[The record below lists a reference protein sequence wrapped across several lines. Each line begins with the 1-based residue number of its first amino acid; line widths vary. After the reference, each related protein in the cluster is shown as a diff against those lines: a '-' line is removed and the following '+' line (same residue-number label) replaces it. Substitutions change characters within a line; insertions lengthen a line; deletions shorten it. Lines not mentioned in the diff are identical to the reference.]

1 MAVEAVPP
9 YVRIVDDIKRRIA
22 DGELRVGERV
32 PSTRQL
38 ARDWDVALATAAK
51 ALARLGQEGVVV
63 AEPRVGTVVAGPSA
77 RSPRRPHG
85 DSHGPDFHGP
95 DDPARDLTRDRV
107 VRTAVEI
114 ADAEGLP
121 ALSMRGV
128 AGRLGVATMSL
139 YRHVGSKDDLVELMI
154 GQVLG
159 EFPLPAE
166 PPPGWRAR
174 LEVAARVQWAAYRR
188 HPWLTRITSLTRPL
202 PSPSL
207 LKHAEWAL
215 AAVDGHGL
223 DPESMMHVH
232 ILLYSYVEGIAAN
245 FELETQAQAAT
256 GLSEDEW
263 MRAQD
268 ARLTAVAT
276 SGAYPTFADVIRRM
290 GGDFDFNLDR
300 LFEFGLRP
308 LLDGLAGIIESRRRG
323 QVMTSPGPRRGD
335 GGWDAMRRRQS
346 ESDAEAS
353 V

>member
-1 MAVEAVPP
+1 MVAEAAPP

-51 ALARLGQEGVVV
+51 ALARLAQEGVVV
-63 AEPRVGTVVAGPSA
+63 AESRVGTVVAGPSA

-85 DSHGPDFHGP
+85 AS
-95 DDPARDLTRDRV
+95 DDPGRDLGRDLGRGQVRDLGRDLGRDSARDLARERV
-107 VRTAVEI
+107 VRTAIEI

-154 GQVLG
+154 DQVFG

-188 HPWLTRITSLTRPL
+188 HPWLTRITSLSRPL

-232 ILLYSYVEGIAAN
+232 ILMYSYVEGIAAN
-245 FELETQAQAAT
+245 FELESQAQAET
-256 GLSEDEW
+256 GLTDDEW

-268 ARLTAVAT
+268 ARLTAVVT
-276 SGAYPTFADVIRRM
+276 SGAYPTFVDVIRRM
-290 GGDFDFNLDR
+290 GGDFDFDLDR
-300 LFEFGLRP
+300 LFEFGLRS
-308 LLDGLAGIIESRRRG
+308 LLDGLAGIIEAAGQARR
-323 QVMTSPGPRRGD
+323 
-335 GGWDAMRRRQS
+335 
-346 ESDAEAS
+346 
-353 V
+353 

>member
-1 MAVEAVPP
+1 MVAEAVPP

-32 PSTRQL
+32 PSTRQV

-51 ALARLGQEGVVV
+51 ALARLAQEGVVV
-63 AEPRVGTVVAGPSA
+63 AESRVGTVVAGPSI
-77 RSPRRPHG
+77 RSPRRPHSDPDDPGREPTRAPAG
-85 DSHGPDFHGP
+85 DPAFRDPVGDPIRGAAR
-95 DDPARDLTRDRV
+95 DPARDLTRERV
-107 VRTAVEI
+107 VRAAVEI

-154 GQVLG
+154 DQVFG

-188 HPWLTRITSLTRPL
+188 HSWLTRITSLSRPL

-232 ILLYSYVEGIAAN
+232 ILMYSYVEGIAAN
-245 FELETQAQAAT
+245 FELESQAQAET
-256 GLSEDEW
+256 GLTDDEW

-268 ARLTAVAT
+268 ARLTAVVT
-276 SGAYPTFADVIRRM
+276 SGGYPTFVDVIRRM
-290 GGDFDFNLDR
+290 GGDFDFDLDR
-300 LFEFGLRP
+300 LFEFGLRS
-308 LLDGLAGIIESRRRG
+308 LLDGLAGIIEAAGQARG
-323 QVMTSPGPRRGD
+323 
-335 GGWDAMRRRQS
+335 
-346 ESDAEAS
+346 
-353 V
+353 

>member
-1 MAVEAVPP
+1 MVAEAAPP

-51 ALARLGQEGVVV
+51 ALARLAQEGVVV
-63 AEPRVGTVVAGPSA
+63 AESRVGTVVAGPSA

-85 DSHGPDFHGP
+85 AS
-95 DDPARDLTRDRV
+95 DDPGRDQVRDLGRDLGRDSARDLARERV
-107 VRTAVEI
+107 VRTAIEI

-154 GQVLG
+154 DQVFG

-188 HPWLTRITSLTRPL
+188 HPWLTRITSLSRPL

-232 ILLYSYVEGIAAN
+232 ILMYSYVEGIAAN
-245 FELETQAQAAT
+245 FELESQAQAET
-256 GLSEDEW
+256 GLTDDEW

-268 ARLTAVAT
+268 ARLTAVVT
-276 SGAYPTFADVIRRM
+276 SGAYPTFVDVIRRM
-290 GGDFDFNLDR
+290 GGDFDFDLDR
-300 LFEFGLRP
+300 LFEFGLRS
-308 LLDGLAGIIESRRRG
+308 LLDGLAGIIEAAGQARR
-323 QVMTSPGPRRGD
+323 
-335 GGWDAMRRRQS
+335 
-346 ESDAEAS
+346 
-353 V
+353 

>member
-1 MAVEAVPP
+1 MVVEALPP

-22 DGELRVGERV
+22 DGELLVGDRV

-38 ARDWDVALATAAK
+38 AKDWDVALATAAK

-63 AEPRVGTVVAGPSA
+63 AEPRVGTVVAGSPA
-77 RSPRRPHG
+77 RAPRRPHG
-85 DSHGPDFHGP
+85 DPHGRE
-95 DDPARDLTRDRV
+95 DPARDLTRDRV

-114 ADAEGLP
+114 ADAEGLS

-154 GQVLG
+154 DQVLG

-245 FELETQAQAAT
+245 FELEAQAQAAT
-256 GLSEDEW
+256 GLTEDEW

-276 SGAYPTFADVIRRM
+276 SGAYPTFVDVIRRM
-290 GGDFDFNLDR
+290 GGDFDFDLDR

-308 LLDGLAGIIESRRRG
+308 LLDGLAGIIEAAG
-323 QVMTSPGPRRGD
+323 QARS
-335 GGWDAMRRRQS
+335 
-346 ESDAEAS
+346 
-353 V
+353 

>member
-22 DGELRVGERV
+22 DGELGAGERV

-51 ALARLGQEGVVV
+51 ALARLAQEGVVV
-63 AEPRVGTVVAGPSA
+63 AESRVGTVVAGSSA

-85 DSHGPDFHGP
+85 DSDGPGRELTR
-95 DDPARDLTRDRV
+95 DPASDLTRERV

-154 GQVLG
+154 DQVLG

-188 HPWLTRITSLTRPL
+188 HPWLTRITSLSRPL

-245 FELETQAQAAT
+245 FELESQAQAET
-256 GLSEDEW
+256 GLTDDEW

-268 ARLTAVAT
+268 ARLTAIVT
-276 SGAYPTFADVIRRM
+276 SGAYPTFVDVIRRM
-290 GGDFDFNLDR
+290 GGDFDFDLDR
-300 LFEFGLRP
+300 LFEFGLRS
-308 LLDGLAGIIESRRRG
+308 LLDGLAGIIEGAGRAGS
-323 QVMTSPGPRRGD
+323 
-335 GGWDAMRRRQS
+335 
-346 ESDAEAS
+346 
-353 V
+353 